1 MRLAIAVLCAILIGG
16 GWAAQKQAEVVMPVP
31 VPVVPI
37 EGDRIDYQNGR
48 NPALVLPDGQ
58 VRVVRSII
66 NTRRQLAFG
75 DYVWND
81 EGVAEGPV
89 WARVDLKRQTL
100 SVFRAGHEI
109 GTTVIL
115 FGANSN
121 PTPSGVFPVLAKAQ
135 KHRSSLYDAE
145 MPFMMRLTNDG
156 VAIHASAVQEGSATH
171 GCIGVPLEFARL
183 LFGQMQVGD
192 EVAIFAA

>member
-1 MRLAIAVLCAILIGG
+1 
-16 GWAAQKQAEVVMPVP
+16 MPVP